1 MFDKLTNGS
10 AWHGGVYDTVAP
22 FGFVSGAPGVN
33 YNTSFGTFGSAIG
46 DWVQIE
52 MPTPI
57 KLKKNYIS
65 SSNILTRSPTRG
77 FIVASNDGV
86 VFDILNT
93 ITDFGYVYTYQTKEY
108 ITETDKYYR
117 IYRLIITNKIG
128 GDGTVSMNMSE
139 WRLFGTPA
147 PSSLEDGH
155 LTLGKALT
163 APRLSGHGAGAETP
177 QVESLVVHYDTTV
190 DSVVAGTSVV
200 DTSGNGFNGTLT
212 NGASYS
218 AIERAFT
225 VNGDGQYVRGTLPG
239 TATGAW
245 VHSVSCWFKRVAVV
259 GSYDYIFQAGTAT
272 NSNQIAIIINS
283 NKIRSSIYGGDVIST
298 TTIANNQW
306 YHVAVTYV
314 GGAWNTTNVKI
325 YINGVL
331 ETTTLN
337 GAGTLNLTGTG
348 LLLGYR
354 TSAERLNGSISN
366 FKLWGGVAL
375 TAEEVAAE
383 YALGR
388 TGKSMNVTDTSVCL
402 GGRVPRAQLDVRGS
416 ALVGGNLGIGTAVP
430 AYTLDV
436 LGNIYA
442 SGNIIMYSDARLKEN
457 IKVIENAL
465 DKVCSISGYTFN
477 KKGETV
483 YNTGVLAQEVLRI
496 LPEVVHGSEET
507 NYSVA
512 YGNMVG
518 ILIEAIKELKAK
530 NDALQDIVHR
540 LANM

>member
-1 MFDKLTNGS
+1 ILKS
-10 AWHGGVYDTVAP
+10 YQGVTSSTT
-22 FGFVSGAPGVN
+22 GIIHEVSSK
-33 YNTSFGTFGSAIG
+33 TSYKYFALVTTRAQQTTDVDLVIG
-46 DWVQIE
+46 
-52 MPTPI
+52 
-57 KLKKNYIS
+57 
-65 SSNILTRSPTRG
+65 
-77 FIVASNDGV
+77 
-86 VFDILNT
+86 
-93 ITDFGYVYTYQTKEY
+93 
-108 ITETDKYYR
+108 
-117 IYRLIITNKIG
+117 
-128 GDGTVSMNMSE
+128 E

-190 DSVVAGTSVV
+190 DSVVAGTSVM
-200 DTSGNGFNGTLT
+200 DTSGNGFNGTRT
-212 NGASYS
+212 GGATYS
-218 AIERAFT
+218 ATERALTF
-225 VNGDGQYVRGTLPG
+225 NGTSHSVSGTLPG

-245 VHSVSCWFKRVAVV
+245 VHSVSCWFKRVATL
-259 GSYDYIFQAGTAT
+259 STYDYIFQAGTAT
-272 NSNQIAIIINS
+272 NSNQISILISGNQIWTSITAIEV
-283 NKIRSSIYGGDVIST
+283 RGT

-337 GAGTLNLTGTG
+337 GSGTLNLTGTG

-388 TGKSMNVTDTSVCL
+388 TGKSLNVTDTSVCL